1 MFGAALAFQDFV
13 FECLLVKVLGDL
25 GSLTNLSLA
34 QNNLDN
40 HAWVSALC
48 QVPCQSVD
56 LCALLCRAEFCV
68 FQFVCVCVFLGLL
81 GLALVQV
88 LEMTGTTGRRLTWIN
103 LQKTQMGEKG
113 AVALAQVRHLVM
125 FGA

>member
-1 MFGAALAFQDFV
+1 MFACEGARGPWFADQLEPSAEQPRQS
-13 FECLLVKVLGDL
+13 CLGFGTVSGPMSI
-25 GSLTNLSLA
+25 GRSLCT
-34 QNNLDN
+34 
-40 HAWVSALC
+40 VVPGGILC
-48 QVPCQSVD
+48 VPI
-56 LCALLCRAEFCV
+56 
-68 FQFVCVCVFLGLL
+68 CVC
-81 GLALVQV
+81 VQV

>member
-1 MFGAALAFQDFV
+1 MFACEGARGPWFADQLEPSAEQPRQS
-13 FECLLVKVLGDL
+13 CLGFGTVSGPLSIGR
-25 GSLTNLSLA
+25 SLCT
-34 QNNLDN
+34 
-40 HAWVSALC
+40 VVPGGILC
-48 QVPCQSVD
+48 VPIC
-56 LCALLCRAEFCV
+56 
-68 FQFVCVCVFLGLL
+68 VCVCVFLGLL